1 MSEMKTF
8 VFTDIVQ
15 SVTLKGQMAG
25 ASDAERDRRF
35 VDTILTPHR
44 ERIER
49 ELELHGGR
57 VVSTAGDGHF
67 LVFANTIE
75 AAKWAIGVQRGH
87 RGDPVGT
94 PTGRQVEVR
103 MSLHVGFPQADPNDP
118 NNFIGRVVDYAARL
132 NDYAASGQI
141 LISSAALGLLKDAG
155 LDGVAFH
162 SHGPRDLR
170 GIGAVDVHQLLYDGG
185 KPTPTRHSPS
195 ESEEKREWTILPAT
209 MGLTEY
215 AKKVGSSGKLG
226 GPAADNNENGGSV
239 ATPTAPSPAGP
250 QQRLGNYTLGPLLGA
265 GGMGNVYKARHTQFD
280 RDRAVKVIKPH
291 LIPHADPSAPSTDD
305 HHQEII
311 RRFYRE
317 IKAIGALDH
326 PNIVVAID
334 SSAPDDATHY
344 LVMEYVDGVGADL
357 LVSRNG
363 PLPVGAACEVARQ
376 AALGLEYIHRQ
387 GMVHRDIKPSNLM
400 LTLVDR
406 PSLLSPSPTAPQP
419 SDSDPGDSS
428 PVVKILDLGLA
439 LLVTDDQPRLTQM
452 GHGAMG
458 TAMYMSPEQWSTTSV
473 DIRSDIYSLGCTLYH
488 LISGRPPFYDS
499 DLRPQRAH
507 ERAPVPGEF
516 GRKDVPKALKKLIQR
531 MMAKRPDERFTRPAE
546 VAEALA
552 KLADADELAEVV
564 HRQRRLDPQV
574 STRQAAGGETQSA
587 STAASDTLGPLPPAP
602 MEISWPTAQPQPLW
616 RRIMMPLLIVASLV
630 AVGWMAS
637 VAKEHRDS
645 LAEARRQRLIDQS
658 QNLVGFSGLAASLLA
673 KEIDDRF
680 DLLTRFSREARLREA
695 MAGVDTS
702 DRRSWT
708 AAQAWIELRKEESD
722 SRVKSDSW
730 FLVAS
735 DGIQIA
741 RAKPSKSIGRSFA
754 WRDYFHGQGQHLD
767 KGVAA
772 EPIRGPYQCVVYRST
787 STKELKVAF
796 SVPVWGEPSAE
807 TGERDVIGVLGMSV
821 GLGKFR
827 VLEDAERLPKN
838 LEVVLVD
845 LRPDHM
851 DPSDAT
857 RRGLVL
863 HHPELD
869 NHEVTTDPFRL
880 PPALLA
886 KVDATLARTKR
897 SGRPSDPIITDYADL
912 LDRTDHGPYIGAF
925 EPVVIRNPDEE
936 QPQTKWLVIVQEQER
951 L

>member
-25 ASDAERDRRF
+25 TSDAERDRQF

-44 ERIER
+44 QRIER
-49 ELELHGGR
+49 QLNEHGGR

-87 RGDPVGT
+87 RAEPVDT

-118 NNFIGRVVDYAARL
+118 HNFIGRVVDYAARL
-132 NDYAASGQI
+132 NDYAASGQV

-162 SHGPRDLR
+162 SHGHRDLR
-170 GIGAVDVHQLLYDGG
+170 GIGAVDVHELLYDGG
-185 KPTPTRHSPS
+185 EPTPTRRSPS
-195 ESEEKREWTILPAT
+195 ESVEQREWTILPAT

-226 GPAADNNENGGSV
+226 GNSGNKNEDGSGGSI
-239 ATPTAPSPAGP
+239 ATPTVPSPDHP

-265 GGMGNVYKARHTQFD
+265 GGKGNVYKARHTQFD

-291 LIPHADPSAPSTDD
+291 LIPHADPSAPAAGD
-305 HHQEII
+305 HHEEII

-334 SSAPDDATHY
+334 SSAPGDATHY
-344 LVMEYVDGVGADL
+344 LVMEYVDGVGADD
-357 LVSRNG
+357 LVTRGG
-363 PLPVGAACEVARQ
+363 PMPIGAACEVARQ

-387 GMVHRDIKPSNLM
+387 AMVHRDIKPSNLM
-400 LTLVDR
+400 LTLVNR
-406 PSLLSPSPTAPQP
+406 SSLDGVSPAT
-419 SDSDPGDSS
+419 GDAAGAA

-458 TAMYMSPEQWSTTSV
+458 TAMYMSPEQWNTTSV

-507 ERAPVPGEF
+507 ELAPVPGEF
-516 GRKDVPKALKKLIQR
+516 GRKDVPKSLKKLIQK

-546 VAEALA
+546 VADALA
-552 KLADADELAEVV
+552 KLASADDLATVV
-564 HRQRRLDPQV
+564 DRHRRLGPEL
-574 STRQAAGGETQSA
+574 STRQAAGGETLSA
-587 STAASDTLGPLPPAP
+587 SAAASDTLGPLPPAP
-602 MEISWPTAQPQPLW
+602 MEISWPAARPQSLW
-616 RRIMMPLLIVASLV
+616 RRMVMPALILAAL
-630 AVGWMAS
+630 ATAGWMAS
-637 VAKEHRDS
+637 IASDNRSS
-645 LAEARRQRLIDQS
+645 LEEARRQNEIARR
-658 QNLVGFSGLAASLLA
+658 QNLIVPAGLAASSLA

-680 DLLTRFSREARLREA
+680 EILTRLSQDAPLQIA
-695 MAGVDTS
+695 MQTVDTG
-702 DRRSWT
+702 DRSTWSGV
-708 AAQAWIELRKEESD
+708 QAWIERRKKASD
-722 SRVKSDSW
+722 SRVASDSW
-730 FLVAS
+730 FLVAA
-735 DGIQIA
+735 DGVQIA

-754 WRDYFHGQGQHLD
+754 WRDYFHGGGQHLEP
-767 KGVAA
+767 GVSA
-772 EPIRGPYQCVVYRST
+772 EPIQGPRQSVVYRST
-787 STKELKVAF
+787 STQKLKVAF
-796 SVPVWGEPSAE
+796 SVPVWGPAS
-807 TGERDVIGVLGMSV
+807 GGDPPQVIGVLGMSV
-821 GLGKFR
+821 DLGKFR
-827 VLEDAERLPKN
+827 VLEDAKRLPKN
-838 LEVVLVD
+838 LEVVLID
-845 LRPDHM
+845 LRRDHL
-851 DPSDAT
+851 DPQDDSK
-857 RRGLVL
+857 RGLVL

-869 NHEVTTDPFRL
+869 QYEVPTDPFRL
-880 PPALLA
+880 PPELLSQ
-886 KVDATLARTKR
+886 VDTALARATR
-897 SGRPSDPIITDYADL
+897 SGSPSDPIIKGYADL
-912 LDRTDHGPYIGAF
+912 LRRPGKGTYVGAF
-925 EPVVIRNPDEE
+925 EPVVIRNPDEQRNTE
-936 QPQTKWLVIVQEQER
+936 WLVIVQQAMN
-951 L
+951 